1 MFTELKRM
9 SKVVKCM
16 AAGYKR
22 GIFKLPEFSETE
34 KVIKLNGKE
43 KNLPSIPRIIWVYW
57 EEDEL
62 PELIEGFISKLRR
75 FDEGYV
81 INVLS
86 KNTLHKFLPSFTCH
100 PEVPIANKTDLI
112 RLDLLHKYG
121 GVWLDITI
129 LLQEN
134 LSWLHHPDLEN
145 RYDLIGFYRDVNTVD
160 EKYPVIETWFLASSP
175 GNRFIKNWLDI
186 LTPMRELGSKAIFEI
201 LKKRDDYKKI
211 SRKIEPPDY
220 LLVYLACQ
228 IVLQSKNDY
237 SFYLRKAENSAF
249 YLQNYYGWNPNVIA
263 YALTQL
269 DSRKSNFELI
279 KLTAG
284 DRSLLDVLKDFNLI
298 KSWSLIGQLISH

>member
-1 MFTELKRM
+1 
-9 SKVVKCM
+9 M

-57 EEDEL
+57 EEDEF
-62 PELIEGFISKLRR
+62 PEIVEGFISKLRR

-160 EKYPVIETWFLASSP
+160 EKYPVIETWFLASSA
-175 GNRFIKNWLDI
+175 GNRFIKNWWI
-186 LTPMRELGSKAIFEI
+186 
-201 LKKRDDYKKI
+201 
-211 SRKIEPPDY
+211 
-220 LLVYLACQ
+220 
-228 IVLQSKNDY
+228 
-237 SFYLRKAENSAF
+237 
-249 YLQNYYGWNPNVIA
+249 
-263 YALTQL
+263 
-269 DSRKSNFELI
+269 
-279 KLTAG
+279 
-284 DRSLLDVLKDFNLI
+284 SLLRCASWGARRFLKY
-298 KSWSLIGQLISH
+298 